1 MNIDSNDF
9 FREAT
14 LRICGSLEPEEF
26 LEDSYQYLSKIIPI
40 AQMALSYYDPKT
52 GQQTILAE
60 VSAGGSHLVKQR
72 LVQPP
77 TIRPHASRP
86 GLETLIVERAES
98 HPTAQPWIT
107 AGRLDKDVSLMVM
120 RVFVRSD
127 IIGTVVFVAPKKIKY
142 TREDKD
148 LVSALRKPFAIA
160 LANSARYQELMELKE
175 LLAEDYRELQ
185 SDYIESV
192 GQDIIGVRF
201 GLKDVM
207 DLVRQVAP
215 LSSPVL
221 LLGETGTGKE
231 LVAAA
236 IHDLSSRRDGPFIKV
251 NCGAIP
257 ESLIDS
263 ELFGHEKGAFTGA
276 LAKKRGRFERADG
289 GTIFLDEI
297 GELKPEVQVRLLRVL
312 QENEIERVGGT
323 DPIRVDNRVI
333 AATHRDLDKLVKQDR
348 FRQDLY
354 FRLKVFPVTIP
365 PLRQR
370 KGDIPSLVEHFITKK
385 YRNLG
390 LKTRP
395 QMTSGAIDRLMS
407 YDWPGNVR
415 ELENAVERA
424 MILSRGRPLTFR
436 EIELEADL
444 FPCSSSTDGMD
455 DFQSSPQMAFQPLD
469 RLIAGHIV
477 KALKMTCGQVG
488 GERGAAELLGLNP
501 STLRKKMRKL
511 GIPFGKSASANYKS
525 RS

>member
-1 MNIDSNDF
+1 
-9 FREAT
+9 
-14 LRICGSLEPEEF
+14 
-26 LEDSYQYLSKIIPI
+26 
-40 AQMALSYYDPKT
+40 
-52 GQQTILAE
+52 
-60 VSAGGSHLVKQR
+60 
-72 LVQPP
+72 
-77 TIRPHASRP
+77 
-86 GLETLIVERAES
+86 
-98 HPTAQPWIT
+98 
-107 AGRLDKDVSLMVM
+107 
-120 RVFVRSD
+120 
-127 IIGTVVFVAPKKIKY
+127 VVFVAPKKIKY
-142 TREDKD
+142 TREHKN

-160 LANSARYQELMELKE
+160 LANSARYQELMELQE

-185 SDYIESV
+185 SDYIQSV
-192 GQDIIGVRF
+192 GQDIVGARF

-207 DLVRQVAP
+207 DLVRQVAL
-215 LSSPVL
+215 LSIPVL

-231 LVAAA
+231 LVAAT
-236 IHDLSSRRDGPFIKV
+236 IHDLSSRREGPFIKV

-297 GELKPEVQVRLLRVL
+297 GELRPEVQVRLLRVL

-333 AATHRDLDKLVKQDR
+333 AATHRDLDKMVKQDL

-365 PLRQR
+365 PLRKR
-370 KGDIPSLVEHFITKK
+370 KGDILSLVEHFINKK

-390 LKTRP
+390 LKTKP
-395 QMTSGAIDRLMS
+395 EMTSGAIDRLLS

-436 EIELEADL
+436 DRELETDL
-444 FPCSSSTDGMD
+444 LPCASSTDRLD
-455 DFQSSPQMAFQPLD
+455 EPRTSTQKTLQPLD

-477 KALKMTCGQVG
+477 KALKMTSGQVG
-488 GERGAAELLGLNP
+488 GKKGAAELLGLNP

-511 GIPFGKSASANYKS
+511 GIPFGKSASANYKAQS
-525 RS
+525 